1 MSDEDLITEA
11 VRAANSDE
19 EVVEEEEGYVEEAVE
34 SEHYEEEP
42 RVFAGKY
49 STPDDLENAYL
60 ELQRKFHESRQPE
73 EEPQNEQPAQQFF
86 GTEPQSQD
94 ELVSFA
100 EQDPTNAA
108 MWVMQNQNNV
118 PGDLANAVLEHWWT
132 QKPWEATQYYMD
144 QRMSMERDE
153 MAGMTMPLVE
163 QHERAIMAEAYDHLV
178 ANVPDYDEYQDRV
191 EEFIDTHDVSGIINV
206 GSENDPV
213 ALSEGLG
220 TIVGILKWQE
230 YQEAMRNQGML
241 VPDQEIPN
249 GSQVSTRN
257 TTTEFG
263 SDSSDMDEMI
273 RAMILNA

>member
-1 MSDEDLITEA
+1 M
-11 VRAANSDE
+11 
-19 EVVEEEEGYVEEAVE
+19 
-34 SEHYEEEP
+34 
-42 RVFAGKY
+42 
-49 STPDDLENAYL
+49 
-60 ELQRKFHESRQPE
+60 QRKFHESRQPE
-73 EEPQNEQPAQQFF
+73 EEPQQEEPAKQFF
-86 GTEPQSQD
+86 GVEPQSQD

-100 EQDPTNAA
+100 EQDPTQAA

-118 PGDLANAVLEHWWT
+118 PNDLANAVLEHWWT

-144 QRMSMERDE
+144 QRMSLEREE

-163 QHERAIMAEAYDHLV
+163 QHERAIMSEAYDHLV

-191 EEFIDTHDVSGIINV
+191 EEFIDTHDVSGIINI

-241 VPDQEIPN
+241 VPDQEVPN

-257 TTTEFG
+257 TTTDFG
-263 SDSSDMDEMI
+263 SESSDTDEMI

>member
-11 VRAANSDE
+11 VRAANADE
-19 EVVEEEEGYVEEAVE
+19 EVVEEEGYVEEVAEV
-34 SEHYEEEP
+34 EEEP

-73 EEPQNEQPAQQFF
+73 EEQQQEEPAKQFF
-86 GTEPQSQD
+86 GVEPQSQA
-94 ELVSFA
+94 ELVTFA
-100 EQDPTNAA
+100 EQDPTQAA

-144 QRMSMERDE
+144 QRMSLERQE

-178 ANVPDYDEYQDRV
+178 ANIPDYDEYQDRV
-191 EEFIDTHDVSGIINV
+191 EQFIDTHDVSGIINI

-230 YQEAMRNQGML
+230 YQEAMKNQGML
-241 VPDQEIPN
+241 VPTQEIPN

-257 TTTEFG
+257 TTTDIG
-263 SDSSDMDEMI
+263 SESTDMDEMI

>member
-1 MSDEDLITEA
+1 VSDSDLITEA
-11 VRAANSDE
+11 VRAANADE
-19 EVVEEEEGYVEEAVE
+19 EVVEEEGYVEEVAEV
-34 SEHYEEEP
+34 EEEP

-73 EEPQNEQPAQQFF
+73 EEQQQEEPAKQFF
-86 GTEPQSQD
+86 GVDPQSQA
-94 ELVSFA
+94 ELVTFA
-100 EQDPTNAA
+100 EQDPTQAA
-108 MWVMQNQNNV
+108 MWVMQNQTNV
-118 PGDLANAVLEHWWT
+118 PSDLANAVLEHWWT

-144 QRMSMERDE
+144 QRMSLEREE

-178 ANVPDYDEYQDRV
+178 ANIPDYDEYQDRV
-191 EEFIDTHDVSGIINV
+191 EQFIDTHDVSGIINI

-213 ALSEGLG
+213 ALSDGLG

-241 VPDQEIPN
+241 VPTQEIPN

-257 TTTEFG
+257 TTTDIG

>member
-1 MSDEDLITEA
+1 MSEDDMITEA

-19 EVVEEEEGYVEEAVE
+19 EVVEEEGYVEEAAE
-34 SEHYEEEP
+34 AEYYEEEP

-73 EEPQNEQPAQQFF
+73 EEPQYEEPAQQFF
-86 GTEPQSQD
+86 GVEPQSQD

-108 MWVMQNQNNV
+108 LWVMQNQNNV

-132 QKPWEATQYYMD
+132 TKPWEATQYYMD

-153 MAGMTMPLVE
+153 LAGMTMPLVE
-163 QHERAIMAEAYDHLV
+163 QHERAVMAEAYDHLV

-191 EEFIDTHDVSGIINV
+191 EEFIDTHDVSGIISL

-241 VPDQEIPN
+241 VPDQEIPSS
-249 GSQVSTRN
+249 SQVSTRN
-257 TTTEFG
+257 TTTDFG
-263 SDSSDMDEMI
+263 SDSSDMDAMI